1 MSGQPNIN
9 PLDQAKFRQQYLA
22 NLDLT
27 IGLQQANF
35 NANRI
40 FKKTG
45 VPQQPLDTRSQDEK
59 FQDIQGLKQRAR
71 GLLKELMDGQNVQDV
86 LFNISYPELTYL
98 VSAFPQISS
107 ILKPK
112 YSLGVPANV
121 FLDFLTR
128 YISAEERNKGIN
140 DGLQQ
145 ATGDQIVMNTQ
156 LILQGM
162 ASNADLNQLE
172 TRVQQ
177 LNMGSVGLRQ
187 ALLREV
193 KELKDNLPTMQ
204 ELKDITDIQNDI
216 LKADIQQIL
225 SNAMRNVPS
234 KSELAQGMARL
245 ETAIRTKDTD
255 AVNSA
260 LSKLNNLLATSADI
274 GDELQTIKQLIQ
286 QTGAS
291 LVQGQAELTG
301 AIERRAIFIP
311 SNELADL
318 TNDQII
324 SYYRKLLDIPEV
336 ADVMLGIA
344 NRTQWTTGTKVEL
357 LNTLYPVVEAEIRQL
372 TRQGITQVAKPLL
385 TPEGGKKAG
394 KGMCGKGVGRPATRN
409 YEGSTRPARSDRITY
424 EDVDWN
430 KGIAV
435 VPRFIP
441 FGRYI
446 INKKRLD
453 DNIVSLKTRAGGYL
467 SNFKSQKVSN
477 KLGKVFRV
485 ILGGGIPRYED
496 IDELTEEEKAYLHK
510 VAKASDII
518 DRINIPTPNK
528 KEEEQEINQFEI
540 MKGEIMSGNDNAD
553 LIKKFKILL
562 IKLSKKN
569 LIPAREGKDILFE
582 LTSMGY

>member
-45 VPQQPLDTRSQDEK
+45 IPQQPLDTRSQDEK
-59 FQDIQGLKQRAR
+59 FQDIQGLKQQAR

-86 LFNISYPELTYL
+86 LYKISYPELTYL

-121 FLDFLTR
+121 FLDFLNR
-128 YISAEERNKGIN
+128 YISAEERNRGIN

-145 ATGDQIVMNTQ
+145 ATGDQILMNTQ

-172 TRVQQ
+172 DRIRQ

-193 KELKDNLPTMQ
+193 RELRDNLPTMQ

-274 GDELQTIKQLIQ
+274 GDELQTIKQLVQ

-301 AIERRAIFIP
+301 AVERRAVFIP
-311 SNELADL
+311 SADFAEL
-318 TNDQII
+318 TKPQIV
-324 SYYRKLLDIPEV
+324 SYFIKLLEIPEV
-336 ADVMLGIA
+336 APVMLEIA
-344 NRTQWTTGTKVEL
+344 SRTDWTTGTKDQL
-357 LNTLYPVVEAEIRQL
+357 IGLYSVVEPDIRQL
-372 TRQGITQVAKPLL
+372 TRQGVTQVAQPLL
-385 TPEGGKKAG
+385 TPESGKKTG
-394 KGMCGKGVGRPATRN
+394 KGMCGRGVGRPATRN

-496 IDELTEEEKAYLHK
+496 IDELTDEEKAYLHK

-528 KEEEQEINQFEI
+528 KQEEQEINQFEI
-540 MKGEIMSGNDNAD
+540 MKGEIMSGNDNAE

-562 IKLSKKN
+562 IKLSKNN

>member
-59 FQDIQGLKQRAR
+59 FQDIQGLKQQAR
-71 GLLKELMDGQNVQDV
+71 SQLKELMDGQNSQDV
-86 LFNISYPELTYL
+86 LSKITIPQLTYL
-98 VSAFPQISS
+98 VSAFPRIAS

-121 FLDFLTR
+121 FMDFLDR
-128 YISAEERNKGIN
+128 YISAEERNRGVE

-145 ATGDQIVMNTQ
+145 ATGDQILMNTQ

-162 ASNADLNQLE
+162 TSNADLNQLE
-172 TRVQQ
+172 DRIRQ

-193 KELKDNLPTMQ
+193 RELKDNLPTMQ

-216 LKADIQQIL
+216 LKAEIQQIL

-234 KSELAQGMARL
+234 KSELAEGMIRL

-301 AIERRAIFIP
+301 AVERRAIFIP
-311 SNELADL
+311 STELADL
-318 TNDQII
+318 TKDQII
-324 SYYRKLLDIPEV
+324 SYFRKLLDIPEV
-336 ADVMLGIA
+336 SPVMLEIA
-344 NRTQWTTGTKVEL
+344 NKSQWTTGSKMEL
-357 LNTLYPVVEAEIRQL
+357 LGLYSAVEPDVRQL
-372 TRQGITQVAKPLL
+372 TRQGVTQIAQPLL
-385 TPEGGKKAG
+385 TPESGKKTG
-394 KGMCGKGVGRPATRN
+394 KGMCGRGVGRPATRN

-453 DNIVSLKTRAGGYL
+453 DNVVSLKTRAGGYL

-485 ILGGGIPRYED
+485 ILGGGVPRYED
-496 IDELTEEEKAYLHK
+496 IDELTDEEKAYLHK

-518 DRINIPTPNK
+518 DRINIPSPNK
-528 KEEEQEINQFEI
+528 KEEEQEINKFEI

-562 IKLSKKN
+562 IKLSNKN
-569 LIPAREGKDILFE
+569 LIPVREGKDILFE

>member
-59 FQDIQGLKQRAR
+59 FQDIQGLKQQAR
-71 GLLKELMDGQNVQDV
+71 GLLRELMDGQNVQEV

-98 VSAFPQISS
+98 VSAFPQIAS

-128 YISAEERNKGIN
+128 YISAEERNRGVN

-145 ATGDQIVMNTQ
+145 ATGDQILMNSQ

-172 TRVQQ
+172 TRIQQ

-274 GDELQTIKQLIQ
+274 GDELQTIKQLIS

-301 AIERRAIFIP
+301 AVERRAIFIP
-311 SNELADL
+311 STELADL
-318 TNDQII
+318 TKDQIQA
-324 SYYRKLLDIPEV
+324 YYRKLLDIPEV
-336 ADVMLGIA
+336 ADEMFSIA
-344 NRTQWTTGTKVEL
+344 SKTQWTTGTKQEL
-357 LNTLYPVVEAEIRQL
+357 LGLYSAVEPEIRQL
-372 TRQGITQVAKPLL
+372 TRQGVTQVAQPLL
-385 TPEGGKKAG
+385 KPESGKKAG
-394 KGMCGKGVGRPATRN
+394 KGMCGRGVGRPATRN

>member
-45 VPQQPLDTRSQDEK
+45 IPQQPLDTRSQDEK
-59 FQDIQGLKQRAR
+59 FQDIQGLKQQAR
-71 GLLKELMDGQNVQDV
+71 GLLKELMDGQNSQDV
-86 LFNISYPELTYL
+86 LSKITYPELTYL

-121 FLDFLTR
+121 FLDFLAR

-145 ATGDQIVMNTQ
+145 ATGDQILMNTQ

-162 ASNADLNQLE
+162 ASSADLNQLE
-172 TRVQQ
+172 DRIRQ

-187 ALLREV
+187 SLLREV
-193 KELKDNLPTMQ
+193 RELKDNLPTMQ

-216 LKADIQQIL
+216 LKEDIQKIL

-234 KSELAQGMARL
+234 KSELAQGMLRL

-274 GDELQTIKQLIQ
+274 GDELQTIKQLIA

-301 AIERRAIFIP
+301 AVERRAIFIN
-311 SNELADL
+311 STDLAEQ
-318 TNDQII
+318 TKDQII
-324 SYYRKLLDIPEV
+324 SYFRKLLDIPEV
-336 ADVMLGIA
+336 APVMLEIA
-344 NRTQWTTGTKVEL
+344 NKSQWTTGTKQEL
-357 LNTLYPVVEAEIRQL
+357 LGLYSAVEPDVRQL
-372 TRQGITQVAKPLL
+372 TRQGVTQVAQPLL
-385 TPEGGKKAG
+385 TPESGKKTG
-394 KGMCGKGVGRPATRN
+394 KGMCGRGVGRPATRN

-453 DNIVSLKTRAGGYL
+453 DNVVSLKTRAGGYL

-496 IDELTEEEKAYLHK
+496 IDELTDEEKAYLHK

-518 DRINIPTPNK
+518 DRINIPSPNK
-528 KEEEQEINQFEI
+528 KEEEQEINKFEI

-562 IKLSKKN
+562 IKLSNKN
-569 LIPAREGKDILFE
+569 LIPVREGKDILFE

>member
-59 FQDIQGLKQRAR
+59 FQDIQGLKQQAR
-71 GLLKELMDGQNVQDV
+71 GLLKELMDGQNVQEV
-86 LFNISYPELTYL
+86 LFSITYPQLTYL

-121 FLDFLTR
+121 FLDFLDR
-128 YISAEERNKGIN
+128 YISAEERNRGVN

-145 ATGDQIVMNTQ
+145 ATGEQIVMNTQ

-172 TRVQQ
+172 DRIRQ

-193 KELKDNLPTMQ
+193 RDLRDNLPTMQ

-260 LSKLNNLLATSADI
+260 LSKLNNLMATSADI
-274 GDELQTIKQLIQ
+274 GDELQTIKQLLA

-301 AIERRAIFIP
+301 AVERRAVFIN
-311 SNELADL
+311 STDLAEL
-318 TNDQII
+318 TKDQII
-324 SYYRKLLDIPEV
+324 SYFRKLLDIPEV
-336 ADVMLGIA
+336 APVMLEIA
-344 NRTQWTTGTKVEL
+344 NKSQWTTGTKQEL
-357 LNTLYPVVEAEIRQL
+357 LGLYIVVEADVRQL
-372 TRQGITQVAKPLL
+372 TRQGVTQVAQPLL
-385 TPEGGKKAG
+385 TPESGKKAG
-394 KGMCGKGVGRPATRN
+394 KGMSGRGVGRPATRN

-510 VAKASDII
+510 VAKASDIL

-528 KEEEQEINQFEI
+528 KQEEQEINQFEI

-562 IKLSKKN
+562 IKLSKNN

>member
-59 FQDIQGLKQRAR
+59 FQDIQGLKQQAR

-86 LFNISYPELTYL
+86 LYNISYPELTYL

-121 FLDFLTR
+121 FLDFLAR
-128 YISAEERNKGIN
+128 YISAEERNRGIN

-177 LNMGSVGLRQ
+177 LNMGSIGLRQ

-193 KELKDNLPTMQ
+193 KELKENLPTMQ

-274 GDELQTIKQLIQ
+274 GDELQTIKQLIS

-291 LVQGQAELTG
+291 LVAGQMELTG
-301 AIERRAIFIP
+301 AVERRAIFIN
-311 SNELADL
+311 SKDLAEL
-318 TNDQII
+318 TKDQII
-324 SYYRKLLDIPEV
+324 TYFRKLLDIPEV
-336 ADVMLGIA
+336 APVMLEIA
-344 NRTQWTTGTKVEL
+344 NKSQWTTGTKQEL
-357 LNTLYPVVEAEIRQL
+357 LGLYSAVEPDVRQL
-372 TRQGITQVAKPLL
+372 TRQGVTQVAQPLL
-385 TPEGGKKAG
+385 TPESGKKAG
-394 KGMCGKGVGRPATRN
+394 KGMCGRGVGRPATRN

>member
-59 FQDIQGLKQRAR
+59 FQDIQGLKLQAR
-71 GLLKELMDGQNVQDV
+71 SQLKELMDGQNSQDV
-86 LFNISYPELTYL
+86 LSKITYPQLTYL
-98 VSAFPQISS
+98 VSAFPRIAS

-121 FLDFLTR
+121 FMDFLDR
-128 YISAEERNKGIN
+128 YISAEERNRGVE

-145 ATGDQIVMNTQ
+145 ATGDQILMNTQ

-162 ASNADLNQLE
+162 TSNADLNQLE
-172 TRVQQ
+172 DRIRQ

-193 KELKDNLPTMQ
+193 RELKDNLPTMQ

-234 KSELAQGMARL
+234 KSELAEGMIRL

-274 GDELQTIKQLIQ
+274 GDELQTIKQLVA

-301 AIERRAIFIP
+301 AVERRAVFIP
-311 SNELADL
+311 SGDLAEL
-318 TNDQII
+318 TKDQII
-324 SYYRKLLDIPEV
+324 SYFRKLLDIPEV
-336 ADVMLGIA
+336 SPVMLEIA
-344 NRTQWTTGTKVEL
+344 NKSQWTTGAKQEL
-357 LNTLYPVVEAEIRQL
+357 LGLYSVVEPDVRQL
-372 TRQGITQVAKPLL
+372 TRQGVTQIAQPLL
-385 TPEGGKKAG
+385 TPESGKKTG

-409 YEGSTRPARSDRITY
+409 YEGSTRPARSDRLTY

-453 DNIVSLKTRAGGYL
+453 DNVVSLKTRAGGYL

-485 ILGGGIPRYED
+485 ILGGGVPRYED
-496 IDELTEEEKAYLHK
+496 IDELTDEEKAYLHK

-518 DRINIPTPNK
+518 DRINIPSPNK
-528 KEEEQEINQFEI
+528 KEEEQEINKFEI

-562 IKLSKKN
+562 IKLSNKN
-569 LIPAREGKDILFE
+569 LIPVREGKDILFE

>member
-59 FQDIQGLKQRAR
+59 FQDIQGLKQQAR
-71 GLLKELMDGQNVQDV
+71 GLLRELMDGQNVQDV
-86 LFNISYPELTYL
+86 LYNITYPELTYL

-112 YSLGVPANV
+112 FSLGVPANI
-121 FLDFLTR
+121 FLDFLDR
-128 YISAEERNKGIN
+128 YISAEERNRGVN

-162 ASNADLNQLE
+162 ASSADLNQLE

-193 KELKDNLPTMQ
+193 KELKDNLPTTQ

-274 GDELQTIKQLIQ
+274 GDELQTIKQLIA

-301 AIERRAIFIP
+301 AVERRAIFIP
-311 SNELADL
+311 SNDLAEQ
-318 TNDQII
+318 TKDQII
-324 SYYRKLLDIPEV
+324 SYFRKLLDIPEV
-336 ADVMLGIA
+336 APVMLDIA
-344 NRTQWTTGTKVEL
+344 NKSQWTTGTKMEL
-357 LNTLYPVVEAEIRQL
+357 LGLYSAVEPEIRQL
-372 TRQGITQVAKPLL
+372 TRQGVTQVAQPLL
-385 TPEGGKKAG
+385 TPESGKKAG
-394 KGMCGKGVGRPATRN
+394 KGICGRGVGRPATRN

-496 IDELTEEEKAYLHK
+496 IDELTDEEKEYLHK

>member
-59 FQDIQGLKQRAR
+59 FQDIQGLKLQAR
-71 GLLKELMDGQNVQDV
+71 SQLKELMDGQNSQDV
-86 LFNISYPELTYL
+86 LSKITYPQLTYL
-98 VSAFPQISS
+98 VSAFPRIAS

-121 FLDFLTR
+121 FLDFLDR
-128 YISAEERNKGIN
+128 YISAEERNRGVE

-145 ATGDQIVMNTQ
+145 ATGDQILMNTQ

-162 ASNADLNQLE
+162 TSNADLNQLE
-172 TRVQQ
+172 DRIRQ

-193 KELKDNLPTMQ
+193 RELKDNLPTMQ

-216 LKADIQQIL
+216 LKAEIQQIL

-234 KSELAQGMARL
+234 KSELAEGMIRL

-274 GDELQTIKQLIQ
+274 GDELQTIKQLIA

-301 AIERRAIFIP
+301 AVERRAIFIP
-311 SNELADL
+311 STELADL
-318 TNDQII
+318 TKDQII
-324 SYYRKLLDIPEV
+324 SYFRKLLDIPEV
-336 ADVMLGIA
+336 ADEMLSIGTK
-344 NRTQWTTGTKVEL
+344 TQWTTGTKMEL
-357 LNTLYPVVEAEIRQL
+357 LGLYSAVEAEIRQI
-372 TRQGITQVAKPLL
+372 TRQGITQVAQPLL
-385 TPEGGKKAG
+385 TPESGKKTG

-409 YEGSTRPARSDRITY
+409 YEGSTRPARSDRLTY

-453 DNIVSLKTRAGGYL
+453 DNVVSLKTRAGGYL

-485 ILGGGIPRYED
+485 ILGGGVPRYED
-496 IDELTEEEKAYLHK
+496 IDELTDEEKAYLHK

-518 DRINIPTPNK
+518 DRINIPSPNK
-528 KEEEQEINQFEI
+528 KEEEQEINKFEI

-562 IKLSKKN
+562 IKLSNKN
-569 LIPAREGKDILFE
+569 LIPVREGKDILFE

>member
-45 VPQQPLDTRSQDEK
+45 IPQQPLDTRSQDEK
-59 FQDIQGLKQRAR
+59 FQDIQGLKQQAR
-71 GLLKELMDGQNVQDV
+71 GLLRELMDGQNVQDV
-86 LFNISYPELTYL
+86 LYNISYPELTYL

-112 YSLGVPANV
+112 FSLGVPANV

-128 YISAEERNKGIN
+128 YISAEERNRGVN

-162 ASNADLNQLE
+162 ASSADLNALE
-172 TRVQQ
+172 TRVRQ

-193 KELKDNLPTMQ
+193 NELKENLPTMQ

-301 AIERRAIFIP
+301 AVERRAIFIP
-311 SNELADL
+311 SNELAEL
-318 TNDQII
+318 TKPQIV
-324 SYYRKLLDIPEV
+324 SYFIKLLEIPEV
-336 ADVMLGIA
+336 APVMLEIA
-344 NRTQWTTGTKVEL
+344 NKTQWTTGTNQEL
-357 LNTLYPVVEAEIRQL
+357 LGLYSAVEPEVRQL
-372 TRQGITQVAKPLL
+372 TRQGVTQVAQPLL
-385 TPEGGKKAG
+385 TPEAGKKTG
-394 KGMCGKGVGRPATRN
+394 KGMCGRGVGRPATRN

-496 IDELTEEEKAYLHK
+496 IDELTDEEKEYLHK